1 MLIWR
6 DIYYIPL
13 EIKEISM
20 PVLNVGPWGKDLH
33 KYTERV
39 NKDDLFYFFIFLF
52 YFYSIIIYLI
62 F

>member
-6 DIYYIPL
+6 NIYYIPL
-13 EIKEISM
+13 EIKEIFM

-39 NKDDLFYFFIFLF
+39 NRDDLFYRTPK
-52 YFYSIIIYLI
+52 LI
-62 F
+62 DLVVSKLLGN

>member
-20 PVLNVGPWGKDLH
+20 PVLNVGPWGKDNI
-33 KYTERV
+33 RI
-39 NKDDLFYFFIFLF
+39 FCFFIFLF

>member
-39 NKDDLFYFFIFLF
+39 NKDVLFYRTPK
-52 YFYSIIIYLI
+52 LI
-62 F
+62 DLVVSKLLGN